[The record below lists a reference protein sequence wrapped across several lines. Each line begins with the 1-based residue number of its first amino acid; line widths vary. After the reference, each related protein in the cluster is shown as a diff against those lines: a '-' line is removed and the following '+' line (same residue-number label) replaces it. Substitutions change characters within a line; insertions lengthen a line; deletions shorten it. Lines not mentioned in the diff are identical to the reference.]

1 MLIFSSV
8 IILQS
13 RVIILKVK
21 IRKMDVVISVVER
34 GFLYITERRLKRSL
48 EE

>member
-1 MLIFSSV
+1 MLNFFNV

-21 IRKMDVVISVVER
+21 IRKMDVVISDVES
-34 GFLYITERRLKRSL
+34 GFMYITERRLKRSL